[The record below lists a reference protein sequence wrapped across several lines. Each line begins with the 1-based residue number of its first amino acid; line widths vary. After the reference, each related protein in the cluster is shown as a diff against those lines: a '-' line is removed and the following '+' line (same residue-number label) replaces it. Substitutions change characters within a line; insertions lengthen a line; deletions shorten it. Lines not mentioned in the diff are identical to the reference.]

1 MEGKALAGD
10 HRRSESE
17 NQQRPS
23 APIVHVRAESDTLLD
38 QMFVIAT
45 KPPGSEMPL
54 GQRPLRM
61 RNLPAS
67 FWKPPNGG
75 TKSPSCTS
83 SNSTVGQK
91 ILKSP
96 GKILIFM
103 ENIQKIFFVKWHIW
117 QF

>member
-1 MEGKALAGD
+1 MHVRA
-10 HRRSESE
+10 ESD

-23 APIVHVRAESDTLLD
+23 APIVHVRADSDTLLD

-75 TKSPSCTS
+75 TKSPSCHS
-83 SNSTVGQK
+83 RENRYR
-91 ILKSP
+91 ILK
-96 GKILIFM
+96 KY
-103 ENIQKIFFVKWHIW
+103 FFFGVL
-117 QF
+117 